1 MKKSIKL
8 FFSLLLIT
16 SLALTLAACGTSED
30 NQDEDVTEN
39 VTYKDGTYYGEG
51 EHREHGYEAA
61 EVTIEG
67 GKITNIVLKRMTAEG
82 EEVNYDEWTGEG
94 DRPNLKQFK
103 EDMANEMIEK
113 QTYDVDAIA
122 TATQTSEGW
131 KQAVKNALDQAKQ

>member
-1 MKKSIKL
+1 MKKGTK
-8 FFSLLLIT
+8 LLLSLFIIA
-16 SLALTLAACGTSED
+16 SLALTLVGCGSSGD
-30 NQDEDVTEN
+30 NQGGDT
-39 VTYKDGTYYGEG
+39 TYKDGTYYGEG

-67 GKITNIVLKRMTAEG
+67 GKITNIVLKRMTADG

-103 EDMANEMIEK
+103 EDMAKEMIEK

-131 KQAVKNALDQAKQ
+131 KQAVKNALDQAK